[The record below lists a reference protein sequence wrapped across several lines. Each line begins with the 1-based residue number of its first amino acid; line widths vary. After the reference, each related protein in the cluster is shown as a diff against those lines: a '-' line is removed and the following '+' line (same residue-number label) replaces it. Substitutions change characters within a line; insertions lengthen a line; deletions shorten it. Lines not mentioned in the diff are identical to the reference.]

1 MRRRS
6 KRCLSYSM
14 PNRPPNTRAQAI
26 TDLDELIVAT
36 QFVASGV
43 TQR

>member
-1 MRRRS
+1 MSRRS
-6 KRCLSYSM
+6 KRCSSYSM

-36 QFVASGV
+36 QFAASGV
-43 TQR
+43 TER